1 LKRIRF
7 QFGTLQLTRPRAF
20 VSVQLARNATIGSI
34 REALRAGTY
43 PATAG
48 LVLALV
54 LQRLRCANGL
64 MKRACRQPEDEHA
77 PRATLPKG
85 VRTTPIPGASSI
97 LNTRTLWIR
106 DSSFPSQL
114 AFRFEYEPLPSST
127 AYCLDRAQ
135 RSRRP
140 ARLVCPSVI
149 SFLKPVAISV
159 CCFLLLVGL
168 AFGRAT
174 RRNLV
179 GSGGLRYSSAA
190 GCGGGY
196 SLIQRCSLA
205 GWSIVPT

>member
-135 RSRRP
+135 T
-140 ARLVCPSVI
+140 I
-149 SFLKPVAISV
+149 SASGPPRVPKRDLLFETS
-159 CCFLLLVGL
+159 CYFRLLLPL
-168 AFGRAT
+168 ASRLCV
-174 RRNLV
+174 RPRNSAHLA
-179 GSGGLRYSSAA
+179 RY
-190 GCGGGY
+190 
-196 SLIQRCSLA
+196 
-205 GWSIVPT
+205 TH